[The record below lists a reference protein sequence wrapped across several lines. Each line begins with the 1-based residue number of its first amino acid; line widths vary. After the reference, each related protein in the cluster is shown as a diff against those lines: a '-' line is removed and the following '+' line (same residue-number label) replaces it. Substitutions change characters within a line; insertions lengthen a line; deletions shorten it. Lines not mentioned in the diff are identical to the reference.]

1 MKPENM
7 SIVVARTVIVL
18 LCVALCACAGI
29 ATRGSDSDDPFEPLN
44 RAVFDV
50 NQTLDGVVIRPIAEV
65 YRATVP
71 KFIRDRIRSAIDNL
85 AEPRIFVNDLLQG
98 RINAGGMTFTRF
110 LVNTIGGLGGMFDV
124 ASTHGFPRQTGDFGQ
139 TLHAWGVADGP
150 YLVLLF
156 FGPSNVRDAVGL
168 GVDLTT
174 TPPSLIV
181 HGNVGLAINFTVGTI
196 DGMDQRS
203 RNIESLDEIKADAL
217 DFYSRMRSLWRQQRR
232 VQLQDAREAKEEP
245 EELLDP
251 GTQNVSPP

>member
-1 MKPENM
+1 
-7 SIVVARTVIVL
+7 
-18 LCVALCACAGI
+18 
-29 ATRGSDSDDPFEPLN
+29 
-44 RAVFDV
+44 
-50 NQTLDGVVIRPIAEV
+50 
-65 YRATVP
+65 
-71 KFIRDRIRSAIDNL
+71 
-85 AEPRIFVNDLLQG
+85 
-98 RINAGGMTFTRF
+98 
-110 LVNTIGGLGGMFDV
+110 
-124 ASTHGFPRQTGDFGQ
+124 
-139 TLHAWGVADGP
+139 
-150 YLVLLF
+150 
-156 FGPSNVRDAVGL
+156 VRDAVGL